1 MPTARFTQ
9 MIDGTFEEYQHIQQ
23 LEHEYVVGLP
33 ERLMAAVRALDG
45 GLGGYPVTRYE
56 HSLQSATRAERD
68 GADIDWIVAALL
80 HDIGDE
86 LAPWNHSQ
94 FAASVIRPYVRAEV
108 TWVVNV
114 HGIFQQHYYGRHVGL
129 DPDARE
135 VYRGHRWFDSA
146 ENFCSRWDQAAFDAS
161 YVSEPLEH
169 FEPMLREV
177 FARPAFDPA
186 IMGDELATS

>member
-1 MPTARFTQ
+1 MQAARFTQ
-9 MIDGTFEEYQHIQQ
+9 MIDGTFEEYQHIQA
-23 LEHEYVVGLP
+23 LEHEYV
-33 ERLMAAVRALDG
+33 ERLPDRLLVALRALDEG
-45 GLGGYPVTRYE
+45 MGGYPVTRFE

-94 FAASVIRPYVRAEV
+94 FAAAVIRPYVRAEV

-135 VYRGHRWFDSA
+135 VYRGHQWFDSA
-146 ENFCSRWDQAAFDAS
+146 ENFCLRWDQAAFDAS
-161 YVSEPLEH
+161 YRSEPLEH
-169 FEPMLREV
+169 FEPLLREV
-177 FARPAFDPA
+177 FARQPFDPA
-186 IMGDELATS
+186 VVGDVSLTS